1 MNELALSQSISIE
14 NKQYKGVPVVSFRD
28 IDALHR
34 KPEGSAK
41 RNFNQNKERFIEGVD
56 FFVVQEGVRNPYTP
70 PVPRPEG
77 LYPNRLPDDREILHG

>member
-70 PVPRPEG
+70 CTKAR
-77 LYPNRLPDDREILHG
+77 RSLPKPAT